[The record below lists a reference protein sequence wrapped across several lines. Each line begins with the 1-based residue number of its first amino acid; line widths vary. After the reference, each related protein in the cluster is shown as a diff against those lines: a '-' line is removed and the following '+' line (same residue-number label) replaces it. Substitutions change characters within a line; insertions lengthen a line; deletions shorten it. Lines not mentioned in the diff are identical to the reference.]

1 MSIAIEGRRL
11 EWRRL
16 GPLLPVLRGARPGD
30 SNADSNAAT
39 RCEPI
44 RDLRAAST
52 RKQTSANG
60 KRPFARTYGTGGLRR
75 SRSVST

>member
-16 GPLLPVLRGARPGD
+16 GPLLPVLRGARPG
-30 SNADSNAAT
+30 DSNAAT